1 MNTSILPVK
10 IKAMLELL
18 RAQSYR
24 DDIILNVN
32 VSRTHYVCEI
42 TVINEKFID
51 LAHDFKK
58 SLQTEGWILCHKA
71 SIMNHA
77 LIMVFSKAIER

>member
-18 RAQSYR
+18 KTQSYR

-32 VSRTHYVCEI
+32 ASRTHYVCEI
-42 TVINEKFID
+42 TVINSKFIN
-51 LAHDFKK
+51 LAYDFKN
-58 SLQTEGWILCHKA
+58 SLESEGWEFCHGA
-71 SIMNHA
+71 SVLNHA
-77 LIMVFSKAIER
+77 LIMVFSKLIEK